1 MPMPRHPA
9 SSSNLVAPSDS
20 KPADIAMSD
29 WGELL
34 DAVTQRLD
42 ETANDVSLK
51 ADSRLGMLDCVAAL
65 GQLQHAAQLEFER
78 CARLELEAELA
89 HSALLLAQAE
99 LAGTRAGEA
108 RARHVAMHD
117 GLTALP
123 NREAFRARL
132 EEVLAH
138 QSVTD
143 PGIAVMYLDLDGF
156 KVINDRHGHEVGD
169 QLLCIVAERLRRAV
183 RADDMWGRLGGDEFA
198 CLFTQVADRKQLGA
212 LARKLMAAVA
222 APITL
227 GPLRLAIQPSIGIAM
242 GTADTRSTTAWLAC
256 ADAAMYRAKRTH
268 VGFAFY
274 DPGADCVAPNGAG
287 AWSGGVAAEHQVA
300 HHAGQR

>member
-1 MPMPRHPA
+1 MDMHRRPIASPHPRVPA
-9 SSSNLVAPSDS
+9 V
-20 KPADIAMSD
+20 KPADVAMSD

-34 DAVTQRLD
+34 TAVTQRLD
-42 ETANDVSLK
+42 QTANDASLP
-51 ADSRLGMLDCVAAL
+51 AESRLGVLDCVAAL

-78 CARLELEAELA
+78 CSRLELEAEFTRA
-89 HSALLLAQAE
+89 ALQLAQAD

-108 RARHVAMHD
+108 RANHVARHD
-117 GLTALP
+117 GLTALL
-123 NREAFRARL
+123 NRQAFRARMDQ
-132 EEVLAH
+132 VLAH
-138 QSVTD
+138 QAATG

-156 KVINDRHGHEVGD
+156 KSVNDQHGHEVGD

-183 RADDMWGRLGGDEFA
+183 RADDIWGRVGGDEFA
-198 CLFTQVADRKQLGA
+198 CLFTQVGGRQQLGL

-222 APITL
+222 APLKL

-242 GTADTRSTTAWLAC
+242 GLRDAHSTTALLAC

-274 DPGADCVAPNGAG
+274 ESGADGAAPNGAE
-287 AWSGGVAAEHQVA
+287 AWSGVVAAGHQRA
-300 HHAGQR
+300 SHADQR